1 MFLSIMMKSIVTA
14 VASSKKHTK
23 FKTRVQKPY
32 PKAFTCMTKTAEK
45 PYPLGLH
52 IRLYIAHRVLHPPS
66 WSWNQNIIALM
77 T

>member
-1 MFLSIMMKSIVTA
+1 MKIKVTT

-32 PKAFTCMTKTAEK
+32 PTVFMTKTAEK

-52 IRLYIAHRVLHPPS
+52 IRLYIAHRVLLIPPPGVG
-66 WSWNQNIIALM
+66 IKILLP
-77 T
+77 